1 MAVILTGTLVKRFS
15 TSSEVWS
22 WLFNLVECRIWITIC
37 GVYAVFVR

>member
-22 WLFNLVECRIWITIC
+22 WLFNLVIQILHSTIC